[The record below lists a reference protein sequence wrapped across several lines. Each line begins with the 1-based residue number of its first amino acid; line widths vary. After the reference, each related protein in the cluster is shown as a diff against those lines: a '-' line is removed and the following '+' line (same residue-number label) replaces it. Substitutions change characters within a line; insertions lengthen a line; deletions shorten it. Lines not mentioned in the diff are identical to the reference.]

1 MSEISE
7 EEFMSGAE
15 LANSRIVSAKG
26 NEEGLVLRIDG
37 RSEWREIV
45 RDVEAF
51 LSPKKTFFK
60 GGNVSIEW
68 LDRLPTKEQSGSLEE
83 LLQTKYSISVI
94 ARKKPQVKARAS
106 RGEAQA
112 IPLFNV
118 EGSGTSENGVS
129 RSGRK
134 RANSVSD
141 AVAEGEMSPGE
152 LLEFAGLTGGAPGEG
167 YLERMEKILAEDVL
181 YEDDANTKTIFGTV
195 RSGQRV
201 ETPFSLIVVG
211 DVNPGADLVAGGDI
225 IVVGSLRGTAHAAA
239 YEEEATGRVIIA
251 LQMRPI
257 QLRIGS
263 VISRGSD
270 DMVEGAEIARIEDRR
285 IVVECYNSRMNF
297 SKRLRA

>member
-1 MSEISE
+1 
-7 EEFMSGAE
+7 MSGAE

-26 NEEGLVLRIDG
+26 NEDGLVLRIDG
-37 RSEWREIV
+37 RSGWHEIV

-68 LDRLPTKEQSGSLEE
+68 LDRLPTKEQSGGLEE
-83 LLQTKYSISVI
+83 LLQDKYSISVI
-94 ARKKPQVKARAS
+94 ARKKPQVKKGR

-118 EGSGTSENGVS
+118 DGGAENVGS
-129 RSGRK
+129 RSSKK
-134 RANSVSD
+134 RVNTVSD

-211 DVNPGADLVAGGDI
+211 DVNPGSDLVAGGDI
-225 IVVGSLRGTAHAAA
+225 IVIGSLRGTAHAAA

-270 DMVEGAEIARIEDRR
+270 DMVDGAEIARIEDRR
-285 IVVECYNSRMNF
+285 IVVEGYNSRMNF
-297 SKRLRA
+297 SRRLRA